1 MTTQAE
7 LDRLF
12 DAMTAADVTAEY
24 RGYEDEYF
32 NALYDKAAAAYDA
45 AYAEFVAPQADPWD
59 RGEDD
64 ESPWDTGDTYAAL
77 LAQTGRV

>member
-12 DAMTAADVTAEY
+12 DAMTAADVAAEY
-24 RGYEDEYF
+24 RGYEDKYF
-32 NALYDKAAAAYDA
+32 NARHDEAAAAYDA
-45 AYAEFVAPQADPWD
+45 AYAEFVASQADPWD

-64 ESPWDTGDTYAAL
+64 ESPWDTGDTIADF
-77 LAQTGRV
+77 LAGTGRV